1 MTTRLRSLLLLL
13 TLLFAVGIVG
23 VVTTAQQKSAQS
35 KSAKSKSAAPM
46 PVLPPLPKTGTL
58 KPASGDASFTFIVAG
73 DNRPATQTPTPS
85 AITGQLIKD
94 MKQYQPSFIL
104 WTGDVIAG
112 KDPVHKEIKAEY
124 EAFLKLVHH
133 AGVPVFD
140 VPGNHEMNA
149 AKNAPCPKM
158 GALYQKHMVKELYG
172 AFAYGNSRFVAV
184 NTDSLKKNANCKPPT
199 SSKKYDNK
207 GYVNRDQLASL
218 DAYLK
223 ANADAQYIFIFMHRP
238 MLPKSGGVGLDEAST
253 TKLEKIFAKYTNI
266 AYVLAA
272 HEHLYYN
279 ALTKDNSPPPCLPS
293 NATTPFYLVSGG
305 AGAPL
310 SGDKEAEEEE
320 KGEFDPDAFYNYL
333 VFEVTANTVKA
344 TLVDC
349 GKDEKKAKCQ
359 AQPSCAPIP

>member
-1 MTTRLRSLLLLL
+1 MTTRLRLLVPLLVLLLS
-13 TLLFAVGIVG
+13 VG
-23 VVTTAQQKSAQS
+23 SAGFVAAAKQ
-35 KSAKSKSAAPM
+35 KSAKSKSAGPM
-46 PVLPPLPKTGTL
+46 PALPPLPTTGKL
-58 KPASGDASFTFIVAG
+58 KPATTNFTFIVAG
-73 DNRPATQTPTPS
+73 DNRPAQAGPKQPVI
-85 AITGQLIKD
+85 AHQLISD
-94 MKQYQPSFIL
+94 MKQYQPNFIL

-112 KDPVHKEIKAEY
+112 KDPDAKKIKAAY
-124 EAFLKLVHH
+124 KAFLDLVQG

-158 GALYQKHMVKELYG
+158 GALYQKHMVQELYG

-184 NTDSLKKNANCKPPT
+184 NTDSLKKSANCKPPT
-199 SSKKYDNK
+199 KNYDNK
-207 GYVNRDQLASL
+207 GYVNTDQLASL

-223 ANADAQYIFIFMHRP
+223 ANAAAQYIFIFMHRP
-238 MLPKSGGVGLDEAST
+238 MFPKSGGVGLDAAST
-253 TKLEKIFAKYTNI
+253 AKLEKIFAKYQNI

-279 ALTKDNSPPPCLPS
+279 ALTKDDSPPPCLPS
-293 NATTPFYLVSGG
+293 NAQRPFYLVSGG

-310 SGDKEAEEEE
+310 SGDKDEEEE
-320 KGEFDPDAFYNYL
+320 EAGEFDPDAFYNYL

-349 GKDEKKAKCQ
+349 GKEPTKAKCK